1 MTDHAEALKRAAT
14 RYKRA
19 QERAKQIMVEPRQ
32 ELADAIRAAYADK
45 MKKADIIRAT
55 DHVWSRQWVD
65 QTVKKDGEPPD
76 E

>member
-1 MTDHAEALKRAAT
+1 MTEHAEVLKKAAADYRA
-14 RYKRA
+14 A
-19 QERAKQIMVEPRQ
+19 QERAKQILIEPRQ
-32 ELADAIRAAYADK
+32 VLADAIRAAYADK

-65 QTVKKDGEPPD
+65 MTVKGGEPA